1 MCIPMQVEKIEEEP
15 EEVVDVDK
23 LIAANAARSLDVKV
37 VDWCN
42 GDSVELMD
50 HWSDYIFVH
59 IPQIW

>member
-50 HWSDYIFVH
+50 HWSD
-59 IPQIW
+59 